1 VFFTLFLLTKI
12 FSYIKSFVRR
22 WIMNERIKELRK
34 ALGVTQQEFADKIGG
49 KRNTVANYELGRSEP
64 SAAVLSA
71 ICREF
76 NVSEEWLRTGEGEM
90 FKPNAMLEVDE
101 LVRRKGLSGRA
112 KAFLTAFVTLP
123 DDDQEIVMRYCEE
136 VAEMLK
142 KERESREVPAAGAGG
157 PAADAPGPSG
167 IASDPAAG
175 GPAAGGVLS
184 FDENI
189 PLEKAEAIYEESLY
203 KRGSSNA
210 RGTGGSALNT
220 TGEKKA

>member
-1 VFFTLFLLTKI
+1 
-12 FSYIKSFVRR
+12 
-22 WIMNERIKELRK
+22 MNERIKELRK
-34 ALGVTQQEFADKIGG
+34 ALGMTQQEFADKIGG
-49 KRNTVANYELGRSEP
+49 KRNNIAKYEAGINEP
-64 SAAVLSA
+64 SAAVVSL
-71 ICREF
+71 ICKEF
-76 NVSEEWLRTGEGEM
+76 NVSEEWLRTGAGEM

-142 KERESREVPAAGAGG
+142 KERESRETPAAGGAD
-157 PAADAPGPSG
+157 PAAGAPGPSG
-167 IASDPAAG
+167 IVSDPAARAL
-175 GPAAGGVLS
+175 AAGDGILS

-189 PLEKAEAIYEESLY
+189 PLEKAEAAYRESLY

>member
-1 VFFTLFLLTKI
+1 
-12 FSYIKSFVRR
+12 
-22 WIMNERIKELRK
+22 
-34 ALGVTQQEFADKIGG
+34 
-49 KRNTVANYELGRSEP
+49 
-64 SAAVLSA
+64 
-71 ICREF
+71 
-76 NVSEEWLRTGEGEM
+76 
-90 FKPNAMLEVDE
+90 MLEVDE

-142 KERESREVPAAGAGG
+142 KERESMETPAAGAGN
-157 PAADAPGPSG
+157 PAAGAPGPSG

-175 GPAAGGVLS
+175 AGGPAADGVLS

-189 PLEKAEAIYEESLY
+189 PLEKAEAAYRESLY